1 MTDNVVLFPGRTV
14 EISPAPVT
22 IPAIEVLKAA
32 MEVEMDRVII
42 IGTRP
47 DGYYYIASSSD
58 SVADFILAVETAK
71 YELLSV
77 RND

>member
-1 MTDNVVLFPGRTV
+1 
-14 EISPAPVT
+14 
-22 IPAIEVLKAA
+22 

-58 SVADFILAVETAK
+58 SVADFILDVETAK